1 MNTTNKAVIVEEDYK
16 GDYSR
21 YALTL
26 DEFRTN
32 FQVLDPDIPD
42 ATEQGNSYTLRP
54 LVHIW
59 YKIVEIDS
67 EYWNEFFTD
76 MYFELPESDIENENP
91 AYIAT
96 HECISLRPLVEKYVT
111 QKRSKT

>member
-1 MNTTNKAVIVEEDYK
+1 MPKAVVIEEDYK
-16 GDYSR
+16 GNYSR

-32 FQVLDPDIPD
+32 FQILDPDIPD
-42 ATEQGNSYTLRP
+42 PTEQGDSYTLRP

-59 YKIVEIDS
+59 YKIVEIGG
-67 EYWNEFFTD
+67 EYWNKFFSD
-76 MYFELPESDIENENP
+76 MYFGLPESDIENENL